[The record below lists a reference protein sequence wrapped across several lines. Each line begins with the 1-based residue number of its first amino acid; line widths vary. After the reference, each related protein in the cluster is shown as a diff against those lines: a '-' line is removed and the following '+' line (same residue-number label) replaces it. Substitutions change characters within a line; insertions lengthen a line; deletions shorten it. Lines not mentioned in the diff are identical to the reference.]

1 MSLCMLLFA
10 AMFVSCSDP
19 TLSDIVGE
27 FQSNLPQD
35 LGGGLKIDKVSLN
48 EECIEFEFVSDES
61 QFRFDDELAQ
71 VFMPAVAEA
80 LKEGFLNEEKMKEVY
95 RACAKENRGF
105 RLIMKGAQSGESFTC
120 MDFSAE
126 ELKAKYPP
134 TE

>member
-1 MSLCMLLFA
+1 MLLFA

-19 TLSDIVGE
+19 TLSDIVGK
-27 FQSNLPQD
+27 FQSDLPQD
-35 LGGGLKIDKVSLN
+35 LGGGLSLDKVSLN
-48 EECIEFEFVSDES
+48 EECLQFELVSDES

-80 LKEGFLNEEKMKEVY
+80 LKEGFLNDGDMKDVY
-95 RACAKENRGF
+95 SACAKENRGF
-105 RLIMKGAQSGESFTC
+105 RAIIKGAQSSENFNLV
-120 MDFSAE
+120 DLSAE